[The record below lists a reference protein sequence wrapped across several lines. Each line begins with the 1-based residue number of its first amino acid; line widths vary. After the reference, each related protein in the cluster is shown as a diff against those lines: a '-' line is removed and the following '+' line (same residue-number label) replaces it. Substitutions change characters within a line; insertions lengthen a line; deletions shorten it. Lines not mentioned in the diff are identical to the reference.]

1 MLFGS
6 AVPVK
11 DGVRLRSDPL
21 DVETT
26 GVAGLVVSTTTLIPP
41 ERIEELPDKLIAM
54 AVQV

>member
-1 MLFGS
+1 VLFGS

-11 DGVRLRSDPL
+11 DGVRLRIDPL
-21 DVETT
+21 DVVTT
-26 GVAGLVVSTTTLIPP
+26 GVDGLVVSTTTLIPP